1 MNYNIVTYYL
11 EFICTIVFDSLIYS
25 ETSAKS
31 IGKLP
36 QKVLANYHKKYR
48 INVNG
53 ALIGNAASDG
63 SETVY

>member
-1 MNYNIVTYYL
+1 MYN
-11 EFICTIVFDSLIYS
+11 FFDSLIYS